1 MIMNHTQKG
10 NYFYRIIE
18 SRNFSEFPDVKSSCL
33 LILDHLMLAGRDQ
46 EVTFYFEE
54 FREKVDKA
62 VSDNDFILSVFYLTR
77 SDVQVLEQSFSA
89 WDSKIGFRKRVRKE
103 LVNKMMKSK
112 EFTHPFSGDPL
123 TEEEFY
129 DAVVP
134 YFVVTQF
141 FLDHKNDKI

>member
-1 MIMNHTQKG
+1 MNNIQEG
-10 NYFYRIIE
+10 NYFYKVIE
-18 SRNFSEFPDVKSSCL
+18 SRSFSEFSDVKSSCL
-33 LILDHLMLAGRDQ
+33 LILDYLMIAGRDQ
-46 EVTFYFEE
+46 EVTFYFDEL
-54 FREKVDKA
+54 REKVDEQ

-89 WDSKIGFRKRVRKE
+89 WHSLSGFRKKVKKE

-112 EFTHPFSGDPL
+112 NFSHPFSGEKL

-129 DAVVP
+129 NAVIP